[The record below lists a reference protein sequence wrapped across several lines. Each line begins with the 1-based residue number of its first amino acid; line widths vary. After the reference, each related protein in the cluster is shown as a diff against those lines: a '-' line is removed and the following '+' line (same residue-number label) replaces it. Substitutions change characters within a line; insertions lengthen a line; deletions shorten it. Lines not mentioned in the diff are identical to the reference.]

1 LFFVFLCLSIVEEN
15 GYGSKCV
22 EWGLEQATTT
32 TNSKRLNETNETNGT
47 NGTRE
52 LAKGERQ

>member
-1 LFFVFLCLSIVEEN
+1 MDTEE
-15 GYGSKCV
+15 SV
-22 EWGLEQATTT
+22 EWGLEQATSTR
-32 TNSKRLNETNETNGT
+32 SNETNET